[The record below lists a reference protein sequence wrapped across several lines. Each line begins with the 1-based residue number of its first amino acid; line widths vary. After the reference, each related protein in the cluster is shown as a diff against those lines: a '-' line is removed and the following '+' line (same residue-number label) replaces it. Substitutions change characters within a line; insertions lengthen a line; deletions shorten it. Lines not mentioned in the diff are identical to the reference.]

1 MGHVGSKTRSLGQIL
16 EKPCVRY
23 KGHIFRP
30 IIVKYGQYVCLD
42 KISNE
47 FENGSYRNKKTRS
60 LGQILEKPCEGS
72 RGHIFGLII
81 MKLGQNVCLGKISD
95 EFENE
100 SCRVKIKGH

>member
-1 MGHVGSKTRSLGQIL
+1 MVSMFVLTKSRTNLKMGHIGT
-16 EKPCVRY
+16 
-23 KGHIFRP
+23 
-30 IIVKYGQYVCLD
+30 
-42 KISNE
+42 
-47 FENGSYRNKKTRS
+47 KKTRS